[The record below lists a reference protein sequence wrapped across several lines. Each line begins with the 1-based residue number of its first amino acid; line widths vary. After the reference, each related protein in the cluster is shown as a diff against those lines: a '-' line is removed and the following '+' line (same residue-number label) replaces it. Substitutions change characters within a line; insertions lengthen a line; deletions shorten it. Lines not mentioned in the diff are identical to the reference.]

1 MIASQFAISLP
12 PSKATAQPR
21 CSPVTSARFRTHH
34 ALGLAAALV
43 FALFPVFWMVST
55 SLKPLGEWAAVP
67 MPWVPQD
74 LTLGNYA
81 PLYQQLETNYLTS
94 RGTGLGAIL
103 DSFIIGSGTTILA
116 IALGLLA
123 AIGFSRY
130 RAGGNKLAI
139 GILAVRAVPPI
150 TLALPALFLFTSF
163 GLRDTYI
170 GIILVHTAFGVPF
183 SFWMLKSFVDEVP
196 PAIEEAGMMDGMSRW
211 RAHLFVTVPMIR
223 GGLVVTGLFV
233 FIITWNEFLLTVTLT
248 DKLIVTVPI
257 YLHHHTGVYG
267 VQAALATAA
276 ALPIVLFGFLI
287 QKHLARAFTLGAIK
301 R

>member
-1 MIASQFAISLP
+1 MF
-12 PSKATAQPR
+12 
-21 CSPVTSARFRTHH
+21 
-34 ALGLAAALV
+34 GLAAALV

-55 SLKPLGEWAAVP
+55 SLKPFGEWAAVP
-67 MPWVPQD
+67 PPWVPRD

-81 PLYQQLETNYLTS
+81 PLYEQLDMNYVTS
-94 RGTGLGAIL
+94 RGTGIGAIL
-103 DSFIIGSGTTILA
+103 DSCIIAGGTTALALA
-116 IALGLLA
+116 IGLSA

-130 RAGGNKLAI
+130 RAGSNRLAI
-139 GILAVRAVPPI
+139 AILTVRAVPPI
-150 TLALPALFLFTSF
+150 TLAIPALFLFTSI
-163 GLRDTYI
+163 GLRDTHI

-183 SFWMLKSFVDEVP
+183 AFWMLKSFIDEVP
-196 PAIEEAGMMDGMSRW
+196 PAIEEAGMMDGMSRL
-211 RAHLFVTVPMIR
+211 RAHLVVTVPLIR
-223 GGLVVTGLFV
+223 GGLSVTGLFI
-233 FIITWNEFLLTVTLT
+233 FILTWNEFLLTVTLS

-301 R
+301 Q

>member
-1 MIASQFAISLP
+1 L
-12 PSKATAQPR
+12 
-21 CSPVTSARFRTHH
+21 TSSRFRFHH
-34 ALGLAAALV
+34 ALGLAAALA

-67 MPWVPQD
+67 PPWVPRE
-74 LTLGNYA
+74 LTLANYA
-81 PLYQQLETNYLTS
+81 PLYQVYEMNYLTA

-103 DSFIIGSGTTILA
+103 QSFVIGGATTVLALA
-116 IALGLLA
+116 IGLLA

-130 RAGGNKLAI
+130 RAGSDRLAI
-139 GILAVRAVPPI
+139 AILAVRAVPPI
-150 TLALPALFLFTSF
+150 TLAIPALFLFTSV

-170 GIILVHTAFGVPF
+170 GVILVHTAFAVPF
-183 SFWMLKSFVDEVP
+183 TFWMLKSFIDEVP
-196 PAIEEAGMMDGMSRW
+196 PAMEEAGMMDGMSRW
-211 RAHLFVTVPMIR
+211 RAHFTVTVPLIR
-223 GGLVVTGLFV
+223 GGLAVTGLFV
-233 FIITWNEFLLTVTLT
+233 FILTWNEFLLTMTLS
-248 DKLIVTVPI
+248 DKVIVTVPL

-267 VQAALATAA
+267 VQAALASAA

>member
-1 MIASQFAISLP
+1 M
-12 PSKATAQPR
+12 
-21 CSPVTSARFRTHH
+21 TSSRFRFHH
-34 ALGLAAALV
+34 ALGLAAALA

-67 MPWVPQD
+67 PPWVPRE
-74 LTLGNYA
+74 LTLANYA
-81 PLYQQLETNYLTS
+81 PLYQVYEMNYLTA

-103 DSFIIGSGTTILA
+103 QSFVIGGATTVLALA
-116 IALGLLA
+116 IGLLA

-130 RAGGNKLAI
+130 RAGSDRLAI
-139 GILAVRAVPPI
+139 AILAVRAVPPI
-150 TLALPALFLFTSF
+150 TLAIPALFLFTSV

-170 GIILVHTAFGVPF
+170 GVILVHTAFAVPF
-183 SFWMLKSFVDEVP
+183 TFWMLKSFIDEVP
-196 PAIEEAGMMDGMSRW
+196 PAMEEAGMMDGMSRW
-211 RAHLFVTVPMIR
+211 RAHFTVTVPLIR
-223 GGLVVTGLFV
+223 GGLAVTGLFV
-233 FIITWNEFLLTVTLT
+233 FILTWNEFLLTMTLS
-248 DKLIVTVPI
+248 DKVIVTVPL

-267 VQAALATAA
+267 VQAALASAA

>member
-1 MIASQFAISLP
+1 M
-12 PSKATAQPR
+12 T
-21 CSPVTSARFRTHH
+21 SPRFRTPH

-55 SLKPLGEWAAVP
+55 SLKPFGEWAAVP
-67 MPWVPQD
+67 QPWVPRD

-81 PLYQQLETNYLTS
+81 PLYQQLEMNYVTS

-103 DSFIIGSGTTILA
+103 QSCIIAGSTTIFALA
-116 IALGLLA
+116 VGLLA

-130 RAGGNKLAI
+130 RAGSDRLAI
-139 GILAVRAVPPI
+139 AILAVRAVPPI
-150 TLALPALFLFTSF
+150 TLAIPALFLFTSV

-170 GIILVHTAFGVPF
+170 GVILVHTAFAVPF
-183 SFWMLKSFVDEVP
+183 SFWMLKSFIDEVP
-196 PAIEEAGMMDGMSRW
+196 PAIEEAGMMDGMSRL
-211 RAHLFVTVPMIR
+211 RAHLVITVPMIR
-223 GGLVVTGLFV
+223 GGMMVTGLFI
-233 FIITWNEFLLTVTLT
+233 FILTWNEFLLTMTLS
-248 DKLIVTVPI
+248 DKVVVTVPL

-267 VQAALATAA
+267 VQAALAAAA

-301 R
+301 Q